1 MAVRNECACGKE
13 LGTGPPCPMGHT
25 KAPGRR
31 VPGSVS
37 TGTTR
42 PNTSLRTGEP
52 RAAGP
57 RAWLGACVTPRPPGA
72 LGDHSGQHA
81 PLSPRGLVPFALFQ
95 LAFGQGAGRV
105 DHGGQEDGK
114 ARLLPA
120 GAPSSSGHLGADAA
134 LVEGHSSRPWAFP
147 RQLPLPPFPV
157 GPLGSAPARV
167 WPVLH
172 PADGAVVDNGPR
184 RPSVRRY
191 VLPSHFL
198 PRGMSKTTKLN
209 HLTTSPV
216 KRRSLCNGGFGT
228 RSDRHT
234 RAVPGRNATRDGDA
248 KTDASRNWN

>member
-1 MAVRNECACGKE
+1 MAGRLRDAPS
-13 LGTGPPCPMGHT
+13 TRGPRGSQWAARALVPER
-25 KAPGRR
+25 PG
-31 VPGSVS
+31 P
-37 TGTTR
+37 
-42 PNTSLRTGEP
+42 LRTVSACVWSRS
-52 RAAGP
+52 RARGP
-57 RAWLGACVTPRPPGA
+57 RGA
-72 LGDHSGQHA
+72 
-81 PLSPRGLVPFALFQ
+81 RGWR
-95 LAFGQGAGRV
+95 G
-105 DHGGQEDGK
+105 E

-167 WPVLH
+167 CVPH

-191 VLPSHFL
+191 ILPSHFL

-216 KRRSLCNGGFGT
+216 KDVLCVTEASARGQTDTHGQCPVATPHGTGMRRRTRLVTGT
-228 RSDRHT
+228 ERHLL
-234 RAVPGRNATRDGDA
+234 RGEYEQLRREAEDA
-248 KTDASRNWN
+248 